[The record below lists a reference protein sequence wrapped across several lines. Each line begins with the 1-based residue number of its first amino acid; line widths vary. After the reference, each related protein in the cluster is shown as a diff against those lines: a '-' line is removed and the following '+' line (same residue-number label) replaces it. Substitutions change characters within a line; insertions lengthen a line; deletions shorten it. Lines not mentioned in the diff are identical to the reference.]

1 MYVTNPMALA
11 SQKSPAVSA
20 NEKSQSAE
28 AFLTLGNWLFF
39 EGDEVEWLYQIKSGV
54 VRLSRLLENGR
65 RQVISFGYPGDII
78 GFPAD
83 GLHHTDC
90 ESLTDVQLRP
100 IRSAHLD
107 NEDDDPALHRLLLQS
122 ALGEICAMQD
132 HFMMLGR
139 KSAIERVASFLYV
152 FSERAGQRLDVGL
165 QIKLPMSRSDIA
177 DFLGLSAETVSRTFT
192 QLRLNKVIKI
202 DNIQTITV
210 QKPSVL
216 LDLSLRD

>member
-11 SQKSPAVSA
+11 SQKPPAVFV

-139 KSAIERVASFLYV
+139 KSAIERVASFLYAS
-152 FSERAGQRLDVGL
+152 SERAGQRRDVGL